1 MTPEPEKDLQVLRD
15 YLAKYRA
22 KNGKASAVSKP
33 SEKSKSKLEET
44 KDWPN
49 DKKHEELEEQKGD
62 SKGP

>member
-1 MTPEPEKDLQVLRD
+1 MTPEPEKDLHMLRD

-22 KNGKASAVSKP
+22 KNGKASVVAKTN
-33 SEKSKSKLEET
+33 EKSKSKVEET

-49 DKKHEELEEQKGD
+49 DKKHEELEERKGD